1 MPQRR
6 TPGPRAWALA
16 ALIAAAPLAPG
27 AVHASDFDF
36 AWLGKVELEAEGLAS
51 ADHKERREAVAALA
65 TYDIS
70 LTKPHLLRAL
80 TDSDRRVR
88 HEAGRVLGKHGMVE
102 ITPVIIRWLEE
113 PDAEIKKDAV
123 EILGLL
129 ATDTAVSALV
139 RTLGDVDEQVR
150 KKAVEALGRVGT
162 PAVIVP
168 LIGRLDDDRFE
179 VRQAAIEE
187 LERIGDARA
196 MIPLVGAFDDT
207 SGAVR
212 KAAIRAVGRL
222 GNAAATPALLRLLR
236 DPDEDIRRAAVAAL
250 GNLAPVEATGELVAE
265 FGQRHSDAYLAEV
278 AYALSK
284 IARRAAP
291 AGSEPA
297 AGQATERALRVLVE
311 ALARRPLRT
320 AAREAL
326 RNAGPAAVPALVAH
340 LEGEIDGDPVTAV
353 EILRDIGDARA
364 TPALVSELERGRIS
378 RALVLDA
385 LEATGDRRALRPI
398 LGLLSTKDAPLRL
411 RAMEAL
417 RPVADDVRAADILV
431 ELLGDPELEIRI
443 LAAEYLGLMRARR
456 AVPALLA
463 RIGPEHPPRL
473 RLAAVDALGEIG
485 APEAAG
491 ALLDLLGHG
500 PRALHAA
507 AANALIYIG
516 DAARVAPLLALA
528 RDAQASGQAQAMRS
542 LGGILRG
549 RRAEDVREVAVSLL
563 QSDDLAVSLAAI
575 EALGAMRDPDA
586 APALRRLLAADL
598 HRRRA
603 AITAL
608 GNLGDHASVPAL
620 IEALDAGDDR
630 LSGDAAWALA
640 KLADPR
646 ALDALTRATRRRGWA
661 STINASAALARMAP
675 AEHAEHLL
683 LLLQHRERL
692 VRLNAAWG
700 LGRMRARAALAPL
713 RTCVLED
720 ASPLVRTVCAR
731 ALGQVQA
738 AKGAARDEAVTQAL
752 GRTRD
757 QDADPRV
764 RAAAQAALAGAFEP
778 PARSAWRSF
787 LIVDPDRDDLPVP
800 QAAYFLL
807 GADGLVTAHYSDARG
822 YVSEEQFP
830 AGDYVLAPRSQ
841 TARY

>member
-1 MPQRR
+1 M
-6 TPGPRAWALA
+6 G
-16 ALIAAAPLAPG
+16 PG

-51 ADHKERREAVAALA
+51 ADQKERREAVAALA

-80 TDSDRRVR
+80 TDADRRVR
-88 HEAGRVLGKHGMVE
+88 HEAGRILGKHGLVE

-113 PDAEIKKDAV
+113 PDGEIKKDAV

-150 KKAVEALGRVGT
+150 KKAVEALGRVGK

-196 MIPLVGAFDDT
+196 MIPLVGTFDDT

-212 KAAIRAVGRL
+212 KAAIRAVGRI

-278 AYALSK
+278 AYALSR
-284 IARRAAP
+284 IARRAAAP
-291 AGSEPA
+291 AAGTEPA

-311 ALARRPLRT
+311 SLARRPLRT

-326 RNAGPAAVPALVAH
+326 RNAGAVAVPALVAH
-340 LEGEIDGDPVTAV
+340 LEGEIDGDPATVV

-364 TPALVSELERGRIS
+364 TPALVNELERGRIG

-398 LGLLSTKDAPLRL
+398 LGLLATKDAPLRL

-463 RIGPEHPPRL
+463 RIGPEQPPRL

-485 APEAAG
+485 APEAAD
-491 ALLDLLGHG
+491 ALIDLLGRG
-500 PRALHAA
+500 PRSLHAA

-516 DAARVAPLLALA
+516 DAARVAPLLAMA
-528 RDAQASGQAQAMRS
+528 RDAQAPGQAQAMRS

-549 RRAEDVREVAVSLL
+549 RRAEAVREVAVPLL
-563 QSDDLAVSLAAI
+563 QSDELAVSLAAS
-575 EALGAMRDPDA
+575 EALGAMRDAEA
-586 APALRRLLAADL
+586 APALRRLLGADL

-603 AITAL
+603 AIAAL
-608 GNLGDHASVPAL
+608 GNLGDRAAVPAL
-620 IEALDAGDDR
+620 IEAMGAGDDR

-661 STINASAALARMAP
+661 STINAAAALARQAP
-675 AEHAEHLL
+675 PEHAEHLL
-683 LLLQHRERL
+683 LLLHHRERL

-700 LGRMRARAALAPL
+700 LGRMRARAALGPL

-720 ASPLVRTVCAR
+720 ASPLVRTACAR
-731 ALGQVQA
+731 ALGQVQPA
-738 AKGAARDEAVTQAL
+738 SKGASRDEAVTQAL
-752 GRTRD
+752 GSARD
-757 QDADPRV
+757 QDPDPRV

-778 PARSAWRSF
+778 PARSEWRSF
-787 LIVDPDRDDLPVP
+787 LIVDPDRDDLPVS

-807 GADGLVTAHYSDARG
+807 APDGLVTAHYSDARG
-822 YVSEEQFP
+822 YISEEQFP
-830 AGDYVLAPRSQ
+830 AGDYILAPRSQ